1 MTPPFVLAA
10 DPEDLSLEAFLALG
24 VLFSLEN
31 RDRPEDD
38 DQNRDI
44 TREGME
50 GRLVCCLQKG
60 TLRSRWKGLEGGA
73 SAGEF
78 MLRVVRDSA
87 EDRQDESAVAP

>member
-1 MTPPFVLAA
+1 LLPAGLSRSAVASVTPPFLLAA

-31 RDRPEDD
+31 RDRPEDH

-50 GRLVCCLQKG
+50 GRLVRCL
-60 TLRSRWKGLEGGA
+60 
-73 SAGEF
+73 
-78 MLRVVRDSA
+78 
-87 EDRQDESAVAP
+87 